1 MLGCIYMII
10 WRLVR
15 WDARN
20 ADWSEQEV
28 WLSLSNNVNLAHLQM
43 SSELCQGCFSARC
56 FSAYIFTLLY
66 YLASLNTTTL
76 LPNESHYM
84 STN

>member
-28 WLSLSNNVNLAHLQM
+28 WLSLSNNVNQCRQNYVKAVLVLAVLV
-43 SSELCQGCFSARC
+43 L
-56 FSAYIFTLLY
+56 IFLLY
-66 YLASLNTTTL
+66 CTT
-76 LPNESHYM
+76 
-84 STN
+84 